1 MSAPT
6 TEAPRWATTTLAE
19 HASALTALQW
29 LAEQHPDLPSGVVH
43 LSAYRREGQ
52 PTETTSR
59 ELQVQVRTVDEVHAW
74 AGVLG
79 ATAGLAPTRY
89 TPGRTLVFVDGSAH
103 DVHVHVW
110 ALLAVEVLDDDA
122 LERASTPTAAA
133 VRLVSKNAGERHLHV
148 ATRGG
153 AR

>member
-1 MSAPT
+1 VSAPT
-6 TEAPRWATTTLAE
+6 TEAPRWATTKLAE

-29 LAEQHPDLPSGVVH
+29 LAEQYPYLPGGVVH

-59 ELQVQVRTVDEVHAW
+59 ALEVQVPTIDAVNAW
-74 AGVLG
+74 AEALGVTS
-79 ATAGLAPTRY
+79 ALAPTRH
-89 TPGRTLVFVDGSAH
+89 TPGRALVFVDGSAH
-103 DVHVHVW
+103 DVPVHVW
-110 ALLAVEVLDDDA
+110 AMVAIEVLDDDA
-122 LERASTPTAAA
+122 LERASTSAAL
-133 VRLVSKNAGERHLHV
+133 RLVRKDTGERHLHV